1 MYNTPHSSAMRSF
14 LSTDFR
20 RYVATRLCKSSPVRK
35 RTLSTYL
42 CWTNNKLIYIVRT
55 RTKKPKNANK
65 SIRVVDCSDQNNC
78 FLISPINSKKSI
90 VFPKQTYLLQVT
102 LS

>member
-14 LSTDFR
+14 LSIDLR
-20 RYVATRLCKSSPVRK
+20 RYVATRLCKSSSVRK

-65 SIRVVDCSDQNNC
+65 SIRVVDCSDQNNY
-78 FLISPINSKKSI
+78 FFKK
-90 VFPKQTYLLQVT
+90 VQ
-102 LS
+102 